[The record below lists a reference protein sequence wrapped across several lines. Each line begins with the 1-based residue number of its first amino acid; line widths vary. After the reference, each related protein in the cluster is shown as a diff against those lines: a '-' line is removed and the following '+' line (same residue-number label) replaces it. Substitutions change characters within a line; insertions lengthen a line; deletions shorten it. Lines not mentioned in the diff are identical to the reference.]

1 MVLLQQLA
9 SKRTRKDMK
18 KKLIYLFAASAI
30 LLGACK
36 KGYLDINNNPNT
48 ATSVKPAL
56 IMTGALNNTAAYTTG
71 GSIFYGFSALWMNYW
86 MTPGGVSGWYEE
98 RSYNFTTNW
107 NGSTTLWAN
116 LYDNLA
122 DYNYLETQAKQSGQ
136 SFFVGVAKT
145 MKAWDYQYLVDF
157 YNNVPYSEASQ
168 SVKFLT
174 PKYDKAQDIYE
185 DLAKQL
191 DSAATLFKTA
201 TVTSADAP
209 ADIYAKGNLTKW
221 GKFANTLKLRILLR
235 QSEMPGREAYIKA
248 EISKID
254 ANGFGYIG
262 TGEGI
267 ASQPGYLNTSGKQNP
282 FWSVYGYQVDGQKT
296 AYHGYMLASN
306 YGMNFL
312 KDNSDPRLGK
322 FYTQINDDAGSGY
335 VSLQWGQEVGSAQ
348 ILATVSGIG
357 KGLLKSYSQDQPIL
371 TDFESLFIQAE
382 AAQRGYISG
391 DAKALY
397 EAAVTANFVYL
408 GLTKEEAATYLTD
421 QAVANWDGNADK
433 IPLIIKQK
441 WAAMNGTND
450 IEPWSDYRRL
460 ELPADMPIS
469 IASTVTTRK
478 IPVRMLYPQREYNT
492 NTTNVTAEGTVN
504 QFTSRIFWDVK

>member
-1 MVLLQQLA
+1 
-9 SKRTRKDMK
+9 MK
-18 KKLIYLFAASAI
+18 KKLIYLFAASAL

-36 KGYLDINNNPNT
+36 KGYLDINENPNT
-48 ATSVKPAL
+48 PTSAKPAL
-56 IMTGALNNTAAYTTG
+56 IATGALNNTAAYTTG
-71 GSIFYGFSALWMNYW
+71 GSIFYSFAGLWMNYW

-107 NGSTTLWAN
+107 GGSTTLWTN

-122 DYNYLETQAKQSGQ
+122 DYAYLENQAKQSNQ

-174 PKYDKAQDIYE
+174 PKYDKGQDIYE

-191 DSAATLFKTA
+191 DSAAILFKSA
-201 TVTSADAP
+201 TVAQADAD

-248 EISKID
+248 EIAKID

-262 TGEGI
+262 SDEGI
-267 ASQPGYLNTSGKQNP
+267 FNQPGYLNTAGKQNP
-282 FWSVYGYQVDGQKT
+282 FWSVYGYQVSGERT
-296 AYHGYMLASN
+296 SYHGYMLASD

-312 KDNSDPRLGK
+312 KNNGDPRLGR
-322 FYTQINDDAGSGY
+322 FYKTVNDGAGSTY
-335 VSLQWGQEVGSAQ
+335 VSLQWGQDVAANQ
-348 ILATVSGIG
+348 TIQTVSAIG
-357 KGLLKSYSQDQPIL
+357 EGVLKSYDQPQPML
-371 TDFESLFIQAE
+371 TDFESLFLQAE

-391 DAKALY
+391 NPKELY

-408 GLTKEEAATYLTD
+408 DLTEEEAATYLEE
-421 QAVANWDGNADK
+421 QGVANWDGNANK
-433 IPLIIKQK
+433 IALIIKQK

-450 IEPWSDYRRL
+450 IEPWTDYRRL

-478 IPVRMLYPQREYNT
+478 IPVRMLYPQAEYNT
-492 NTTNVTAEGTVN
+492 NRDNVTAEGTIN

>member
-1 MVLLQQLA
+1 
-9 SKRTRKDMK
+9 MK
-18 KKLIYLFAASAI
+18 KNLIYIFAASAL

-36 KGYLDINNNPNT
+36 KGYLDINENPNS
-48 ATSVKPAL
+48 ATSAKPAL
-56 IMTGALNNTAAYTTG
+56 IMTGALNTTAASTTG
-71 GSIFYGFSALWMNYW
+71 SSAFYSFAALWMNYW

-107 NGSTTLWAN
+107 GGSTTLWAN
-116 LYDNLA
+116 LYDNLS
-122 DYNYLETQAKQSGQ
+122 DYAYLEKQSKQSGQ
-136 SFFVGVAKT
+136 DFFVGVAKT

-157 YNNVPYSEASQ
+157 YNNVPYSQATQ
-168 SVKFLT
+168 SVAFLT
-174 PKYDKAQDIYE
+174 PKYDKGQDIYE

-191 DSAATLFKTA
+191 DSAATLFKSA
-201 TVTSADAP
+201 TVAKADAP
-209 ADIYAKGNLTKW
+209 ADIYAGGNLTKW

-235 QSEMPGREAYIKA
+235 QSEMPGREAYIKT
-248 EISKID
+248 EIAKMD

-267 ASQPGYLNTSGKQNP
+267 SNNPGYTNTAGKQNP
-282 FWSVYGYQVDGQKT
+282 FWAYYGYQVSGEKT
-296 AYHGYMLASN
+296 AYHGYMLAST

-312 KDNSDPRLGK
+312 KNNNDPRLGK
-322 FYTQINDDAGSGY
+322 YYTTINDDAGSTY
-335 VSLQWGQEVGSAQ
+335 VSLQWGQDVNFDQ
-348 ILATVSGIG
+348 TLQTVSGIG
-357 KGLLKSYSQDQPIL
+357 KGILKSFDQDQPIM

-382 AAQRGYISG
+382 AAQRGYITG

-397 EAAVTANFVYL
+397 EAAVKANFVYL
-408 GLTKEEAATYLTD
+408 GLSEAEATTYLSE
-421 QAVANWDGNADK
+421 QAVANWDGNTDK
-433 IPLIIKQK
+433 IALIIKQK

-492 NTTNVTAEGTVN
+492 NTANVTAEGTVN

>member
-1 MVLLQQLA
+1 
-9 SKRTRKDMK
+9 MK
-18 KKLIYLFAASAI
+18 KKLIYFIAASAL

-36 KGYLDINNNPNT
+36 KGYLDINENPNT
-48 ATSVKPAL
+48 PTLATPSL
-56 IMTGALNNTAAYTTG
+56 IATGALNSTAAFTTG
-71 GSIFYGFSALWMNYW
+71 NSIFYSFSALWMNYW

-107 NGSTTLWAN
+107 NGSTALWAN
-116 LYDNLA
+116 LYDNLS
-122 DYNYLETQAKQSGQ
+122 DYTYLESQSKKSGED
-136 SFFVGVAKT
+136 FFVGIAKT

-168 SVKFLT
+168 SVNFLT
-174 PKYDKAQDIYE
+174 PKYDKGQDIYE

-191 DSAATLFKTA
+191 DSAAILFKSA
-201 TVTSADAP
+201 TVSGAAAT
-209 ADIYAKGNLTKW
+209 ADIYTKGNLTKW
-221 GKFANTLKLRILLR
+221 GKFANSLKLRILLR
-235 QSEMPGREAYIKA
+235 QSEMAGRETYIKG
-248 EISKID
+248 EIAKID

-262 TGEGI
+262 TAEGI
-267 ASQPGYLNTSGKQNP
+267 SNNPGYANIAGKQNP
-282 FWSVYGYQVDGQKT
+282 FWAVYGYQVNGTKT
-296 AYHGYMLASN
+296 NSHGYMLASD

-312 KDNSDPRLGK
+312 KNNSDPRLGR
-322 FYTQINDDAGSGY
+322 FYSKINDDKGTSY
-335 VSLQWGQEVGSAQ
+335 VSLAWGQDVNFDQ
-348 ILATVSGIG
+348 TLQTVSGIG
-357 KGLLKSYSQDQPIL
+357 KGLLKSADQAQPIM

-391 DAKALY
+391 NAKTLY

-408 GLTKEEAATYLTD
+408 GLTKEEAATYLSS

-433 IPLIIKQK
+433 IALIIKQK

-478 IPVRMLYPQREYNT
+478 IPVRMLYPQPEYNT
-492 NTTNVTAEGTVN
+492 NRTNVTAEGDVN

>member
-1 MVLLQQLA
+1 
-9 SKRTRKDMK
+9 MK
-18 KKLIYLFAASAI
+18 KKLIYLFAASAL

-36 KGYLDINNNPNT
+36 KGYLDINENPNT
-48 ATSVKPAL
+48 PTSAKPAL
-56 IMTGALNNTAAYTTG
+56 IATGALNNTAAYTTG
-71 GSIFYGFSALWMNYW
+71 GSIFYSFAGLWMNYW

-107 NGSTTLWAN
+107 GGSTTLWTN

-122 DYNYLETQAKQSGQ
+122 DYTYLENQAKQSNQ
-136 SFFVGVAKT
+136 SFFVGIAKT

-157 YNNVPYSEASQ
+157 YNNVPYSQASQ
-168 SVKFLT
+168 SVTFLT
-174 PKYDKAQDIYE
+174 PKYDKGQDIYE

-191 DSAATLFKTA
+191 DSAAILFKSA
-201 TVTSADAP
+201 TVAQADAD

-248 EISKID
+248 EIAKID

-262 TGEGI
+262 TDEGI
-267 ASQPGYLNTSGKQNP
+267 FNQPGYLNTAGKQNP
-282 FWSVYGYQVDGQKT
+282 FWSVYGYQVSGERT
-296 AYHGYMLASN
+296 SYHGYMLASD

-312 KDNSDPRLGK
+312 KNNGDPRLGR
-322 FYTQINDDAGSGY
+322 FYKTVNDGAGSTY
-335 VSLQWGQEVGSAQ
+335 VSLQWGQDVAANQ
-348 ILATVSGIG
+348 TIQTVSAIG
-357 KGLLKSYSQDQPIL
+357 EGVLKSYDQPQPMI
-371 TDFESLFIQAE
+371 TDFESLFLQAE

-391 DAKALY
+391 NPKELY

-408 GLTKEEAATYLTD
+408 DLTEEEASTYLEE
-421 QAVANWDGNADK
+421 QAVANWDGNANK
-433 IPLIIKQK
+433 IALIIKQK

-450 IEPWSDYRRL
+450 IEPWTDYRRL

-478 IPVRMLYPQREYNT
+478 IPVRMLYPQAEYNT
-492 NTTNVTAEGTVN
+492 NRDNVTAEGTIN